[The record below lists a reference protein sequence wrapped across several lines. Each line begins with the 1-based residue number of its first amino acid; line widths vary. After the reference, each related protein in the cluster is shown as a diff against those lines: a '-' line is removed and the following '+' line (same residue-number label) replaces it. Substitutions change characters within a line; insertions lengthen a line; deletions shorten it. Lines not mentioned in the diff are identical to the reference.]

1 MISESAIMGKLQ
13 AYANTSVGKKRM
25 KDCIQN
31 ARDTGKPLASG
42 EEVVGKKQML
52 EMANALAG
60 MIRKRLPASISDVG
74 ETLSVS
80 DPKRHADGSY
90 EVILSFDANALHR
103 DSLENDRGGYDGIDN
118 IVALFNNGYQAK
130 NYWYGWWD
138 GHRPSSGD
146 VSYRSGSDGEYAW
159 VRSRKEREALQFMQ
173 DAEAEFNSIYGV
185 KYNVTVELGSK
196 YTE

>member
-13 AYANTSVGKKRM
+13 AYANTSVGKKCM
-25 KDCIQN
+25 KDCIQS
-31 ARDTGKPLASG
+31 ARDSGRPLASG
-42 EEVVGKKQML
+42 DKVVGKKQML

-60 MIRKRLPASISDVG
+60 MIKKRLPASIAEVG
-74 ETLSVS
+74 ETLTVS
-80 DPKRHADGSY
+80 NPVRRPDGSY

-103 DSLENDRGGYDGIDN
+103 DSLENDHGGYDGIDN

-138 GHRPSSGD
+138 GHKPTREALG
-146 VSYRSGSDGEYAW
+146 RSMTGYEDYAW
-159 VRSRKEREALQFMQ
+159 VRSKKEREALQFMQ
-173 DAEAEFNSIYGV
+173 AAEAEFNSIYGE
-185 KYNVTVELGSK
+185 KCNVTVELGSK

>member
-60 MIRKRLPASISDVG
+60 MIRKRLPASIAEVG
-74 ETLSVS
+74 ETLAVS
-80 DPKRHADGSY
+80 NPVRRPDGSY
-90 EVILSFDANALHR
+90 EVILRFDSSALHR
-103 DSLENDRGGYDGIDN
+103 DSLENDLGYDGIDN
-118 IVALFNNGYQAK
+118 IVALFNNGYHAK
-130 NYWYGWWD
+130 NYVYGWWN
-138 GHRPSSGD
+138 GHRPTGD
-146 VSYRSGSDGEYAW
+146 SVYRSGATGDYAW
-159 VRSRKEREALQFMQ
+159 VRSEKEREALQFMQ
-173 DAEAEFNSIYGV
+173 DAEAEFNATYASKYGV
-185 KYNVTVELGSK
+185 VVQLGSD
-196 YTE
+196 YTRE

>member
-60 MIRKRLPASISDVG
+60 MIRKRLPASIAEVG
-74 ETLSVS
+74 ETLTVS
-80 DPKRHADGSY
+80 NPVRRPDGSY
-90 EVILSFDANALHR
+90 EVILRFDSSALHR
-103 DSLENDRGGYDGIDN
+103 DSLENDLGYDGIDN
-118 IVALFNNGYQAK
+118 IVALFNNGYHAK
-130 NYWYGWWD
+130 NYVYGWWN
-138 GHRPSSGD
+138 GHRPTGD
-146 VSYRSGSDGEYAW
+146 SVYRSGATGDYAW
-159 VRSRKEREALQFMQ
+159 VRSEKEREALQFMQ
-173 DAEAEFNSIYGV
+173 DAEAEFNAIYASKYGV
-185 KYNVTVELGSK
+185 VVQLGSD
-196 YTE
+196 YTRE

>member
-60 MIRKRLPASISDVG
+60 MIRKRLPASIAKVG
-74 ETLSVS
+74 ETLTVS
-80 DPKRHADGSY
+80 NPVRRPDGSY
-90 EVILSFDANALHR
+90 EVILRFDSSALHR
-103 DSLENDRGGYDGIDN
+103 DSLGNDLGYDGIDN
-118 IVALFNNGYQAK
+118 IVALFNNGYHAK
-130 NYWYGWWD
+130 NYVYGWWN
-138 GHRPSSGD
+138 GHRPTGD
-146 VSYRSGSDGEYAW
+146 SVYRSGTTGDYAW
-159 VRSRKEREALQFMQ
+159 VRSEKEREALQFMQ
-173 DAEAEFNSIYGV
+173 DAEDEFNATYASKYGV
-185 KYNVTVELGSK
+185 VVQLGSD
-196 YTE
+196 YTRE